1 MVRKKGKEKKM
12 DGKRNKFNDVKKK
25 KRKSRF
31 FGGERK
37 KTVVAD

>member
-25 KRKSRF
+25 KENRDSSEEK
-31 FGGERK
+31 ERK
-37 KTVVAD
+37 R

>member
-25 KRKSRF
+25 KNRDSSEEK
-31 FGGERK
+31 ERK
-37 KTVVAD
+37 R

>member
-25 KRKSRF
+25 RKSRF